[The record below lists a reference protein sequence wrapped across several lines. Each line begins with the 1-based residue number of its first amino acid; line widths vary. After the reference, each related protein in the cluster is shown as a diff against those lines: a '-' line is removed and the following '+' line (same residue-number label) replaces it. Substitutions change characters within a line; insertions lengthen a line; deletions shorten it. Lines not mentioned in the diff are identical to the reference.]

1 MESGQLESPNFPEDY
16 QLNKEC
22 IWRIRDIPS
31 ISEFS
36 EMSCIFPLLP
46 SPRIIQ
52 LILLK
57 FMNFKF
63 SLPVSFSDIEVYTTL
78 GCPRT
83 FKLH

>member
-22 IWRIRDIPS
+22 IWKIRDIPS

-36 EMSCIFPLLP
+36 EMSCIFPLP
-46 SPRIIQ
+46 SLSNSQ
-52 LILLK
+52 LILHK
-57 FMNFKF
+57 FMNLKF
-63 SLPVSFSDIEVYTTL
+63 SPSVSFSDIEVYTTL